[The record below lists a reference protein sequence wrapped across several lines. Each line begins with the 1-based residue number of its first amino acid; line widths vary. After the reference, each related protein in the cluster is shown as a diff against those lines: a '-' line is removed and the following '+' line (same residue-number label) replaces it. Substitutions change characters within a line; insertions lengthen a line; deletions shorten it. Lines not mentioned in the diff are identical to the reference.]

1 MAGKSGISVS
11 LPLTY
16 DLVDGPFY
24 LNKTAKEAI
33 QQNLKNL
40 VLTNPGERIMDPS
53 FGVGLRTFLFEQ
65 INDETYTKIATKI
78 RQQLVAYL
86 PFINVN
92 GIYFDDAS
100 TNSDL
105 GYNEIHLGISYNI
118 APLDINDTLSITTL
132 LN

>member
-11 LPLTY
+11 LPLIY

-65 INDETYTKIATKI
+65 INDEMYTKIATRI

-86 PFINVN
+86 PFIKVS
-92 GIYFDDAS
+92 GIYFDDSS
-100 TNSDL
+100 TNGDL
-105 GYNEIHLGISYNI
+105 GDNEIHLGISYNI

>member
-24 LNKTAKEAI
+24 LN
-33 QQNLKNL
+33 KNL